1 MDILTQVQGLLKGS
15 EFTAKMAGD
24 ETHQIVLIIEP
35 NKSKEG
41 KGFVRG
47 AVFQDK
53 VLLPGHIVV
62 DVHGKLSSDHG
73 RYFLPA
79 QAENLETF
87 IGEHYLNIV
96 PEVKHSMVD
105 GSCDRCGAILQ
116 HVYPC
121 IGCEQQEEVVTQVAV
136 EPCEP
141 CDAV

>member
-1 MDILTQVQGLLKGS
+1 MDILAQVQTLLKGS

-24 ETHQIVLIIEP
+24 EAHQIVLIIEP
-35 NKSKEG
+35 NEA
-41 KGFVRG
+41 KGFIRG

-53 VLLPGHIVV
+53 VLLPGQVVV
-62 DVHGKLSSDHG
+62 DVHGKLASDHG
-73 RYFLPA
+73 RYFLPER
-79 QAENLETF
+79 AENLEAF

-96 PEVKHSMVD
+96 PKVKHSMVD

-121 IGCEQQEEVVTQVAV
+121 IGCEKQEEAVAQVAQDLV